1 MIARSVAAILLMILP
16 DAARAASAPE
26 GLRGKTVVVT
36 WRENR
41 VQRPADAEQFRST
54 TVQHQFQVQVGS
66 DGRVG
71 AQMTNTNERGR
82 SGSRSDANGWR
93 YDFGPQSMTVLMG
106 GGSGGGAR
114 RIAVRFDRS
123 FASCTSD
130 VIRGKEA
137 GASSMMT
144 TSMIS
149 GRRMEI
155 RSAIAV
161 GVSCRVD

>member
-1 MIARSVAAILLMILP
+1 MIARSVAAVLLMILP
-16 DAARAASAPE
+16 DAAQAASAPD

-41 VQRPADAEQFRST
+41 VQREVGAEQFRST
-54 TVQHQFQVQVGS
+54 TVQHQFQAQVGS

-71 AQMTNTNERGR
+71 AQMTNTNQRGR
-82 SGSRSDANGWR
+82 SGSRSDGGGWR

-106 GGSGGGAR
+106 GGGGGGAR

-123 FASCTSD
+123 FASCTGD
-130 VIRGKEA
+130 VIRGKET
-137 GASSMMT
+137 GASSMTT
-144 TSMIS
+144 TSAIS